1 MEIRSI
7 SSSAVLRAAA
17 LVLGVI
23 IAARFLWI
31 AHAIFVVTFLGVLLG
46 LAVSSAVD
54 SLERVRIPRG
64 VGAPLVLLAGIAV
77 CIGVGAMIGP
87 SIRDQTKELTT
98 EMPKAMEQ
106 VEQWIN
112 RTPAKALVAQH
123 VPQQNPGQ
131 QQGGLTAQI
140 GRELRN
146 ATRFLFPIISSVFG
160 AVGAMIGPSIRDQT
174 RELTSELPKAM
185 QQVEQWINRTPA
197 KALVAQHV
205 PQQKQGQQQ
214 GGLTAQ
220 IGRELRNAT
229 RFLFPIIS
237 SVFGAVGGLLIV
249 LFLAMYIAATPN
261 LYRDGLLHLVPHR
274 HRGRAREVLAALR
287 DTLRQWL
294 VARAMAMILVGVITG
309 GGLALIGVQGAAALG
324 VLAGVLEFV
333 PFFGPIVSAIP
344 AIGVALVDSP
354 QKALWVIGLFVLVQ
368 QLEGNVITPILL
380 KRRLDVPPVL
390 TIVAV
395 SALGVVFGVIGML
408 IAEPLLAAV
417 LVTTKLLYV
426 QDVVGDDVSIGREKE

>member
-7 SSSAVLRAAA
+7 SSAAALKVAA

-23 IAARFLWI
+23 VAARFLWI
-31 AHAIFVVTFLGVLLG
+31 AHAIFIVTFLGILLG
-46 LAVSSAVD
+46 LAHSRAVD
-54 SLERVRIPRG
+54 YLERFRIPRG
-64 VGAPLVLLAGIAV
+64 LGAPLVLLAGIAV
-77 CIGVGAMIGP
+77 CVGVGAMIGP

-98 EMPKAMEQ
+98 ELPKAMRQ

-112 RTPAKALVAQH
+112 QTPAKALVAQH
-123 VPQQNPGQ
+123 LPQEQPKQQQQGQ
-131 QQGGLTAQI
+131 QQ
-140 GRELRN
+140 
-146 ATRFLFPIISSVFG
+146 
-160 AVGAMIGPSIRDQT
+160 
-174 RELTSELPKAM
+174 
-185 QQVEQWINRTPA
+185 
-197 KALVAQHV
+197 
-205 PQQKQGQQQ
+205 PQQGQQGKQQQQQQQ

-249 LFLAMYIAATPN
+249 LFLAMYIAATPG

-274 HRGRAREVLAALR
+274 HRDRATEVLAALR

-294 VARAMAMILVGVITG
+294 IARAMAMVIVGLIIG
-309 GGLALIGVQGAAALG
+309 GGLALIGVKGAAALG
-324 VLAGVLEFV
+324 VLAAVLEFV
-333 PFFGPIVSAIP
+333 PFFGPIVSAVP
-344 AIGVALVDSP
+344 AIGIALVDSP
-354 QKALWVIGLFVLVQ
+354 QKALWVIGLFILVQ

-380 KRRLDVPPVL
+380 ERRLDVPPVL

-395 SALGVVFGVIGML
+395 AALGVVFGVVGML

-426 QDVVGDDVSIGREKE
+426 QDVVGDDVTIGREKE